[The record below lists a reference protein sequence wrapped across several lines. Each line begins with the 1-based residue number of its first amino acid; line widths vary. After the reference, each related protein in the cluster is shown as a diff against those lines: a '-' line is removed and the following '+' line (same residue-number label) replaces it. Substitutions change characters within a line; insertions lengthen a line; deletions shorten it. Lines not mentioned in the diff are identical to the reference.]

1 MRFNTQS
8 LRAFVDE
15 ANQANV
21 MYYATR
27 RHLFTMFTQSLDRD
41 GETEVDNTTVVTIR
55 TFLSNRENKPSDQAR
70 LAYEVALMSLNELVG

>member
-15 ANQANV
+15 ANSANV

-27 RHLFTMFTQSLDRD
+27 RQLFTMFTEAIDRV
-41 GETEVDNTTVVTIR
+41 GETEVDSTTVVTIR